1 MTPTT
6 TRLKP
11 IRPSSPVK
19 AAYRRSAIAYAV
31 YGALYMGG
39 AVAALDAERKTTFF
53 GVVPWWAF
61 YVAGALL
68 LAVLP
73 VLVWRQYKWVARLL
87 CFGPAVKALVL
98 CWRMG
103 LDLQAGEAFSVFQA
117 LFAVTAVVAAS
128 LLALAGWGPQEDGG

>member
-1 MTPTT
+1 
-6 TRLKP
+6 
-11 IRPSSPVK
+11 VK
-19 AAYRRSAIAYAV
+19 AAYQRSAIAYAV

-61 YVAGALL
+61 YVAGSLL

-73 VLVWRQYKWVARLL
+73 VLVWRQHKWVARLL
-87 CFGPAVKALVL
+87 CFGPAIKALVL

-103 LDLQAGEAFSVFQA
+103 LDLKSGVGISGFQP
-117 LFAVTAVVAAS
+117 LFALAAVVAAC
-128 LLALAGWGPQEDGG
+128 LLAMAGWGPQEDVD